1 MTTIFSLTA
10 RDPKSGKP
18 YTLLGTDRQS
28 TSGGIKESV
37 DKIHLPEGMRYAVAA
52 TGRRPQYFGDE
63 LGLKYIAYLYDMRGP
78 SENIGFSPAD
88 VPQLIEARKW
98 LLTAEKPV
106 RAELRQRGQETLLR
120 LLEGGHCALVEQ
132 LNALQ
137 AHLEGDDKA
146 VTSYLIA
153 DGDDSR
159 HTVYRVRP
167 DGEVESAHA
176 GPLAMGSGGPFVE
189 DYLQDEC
196 ARLGKSWK
204 SYDPQRGWDIW
215 MRPEEAVGIV
225 LSAVGDATSRD
236 LYSSGLDLV
245 MLHDGR
251 RMRFTDDIDAVAAQY
266 ESVLRETLEQR
277 VARALAVK
285 RS

>member
-18 YTLLGTDRQS
+18 YTLLGSDRQS

-37 DKIHLPEGMRYAVAA
+37 DMIHLPEGMRYAVAA
-52 TGRRPQYFGDE
+52 TGSRPQYFGHKQHMK
-63 LGLKYIAYLYDMRGP
+63 LIASLQREAPETLAFNPGEAP
-78 SENIGFSPAD
+78 L
-88 VPQLIEARKW
+88 LIRARRW
-98 LLTAEKPV
+98 LLTAEKPT
-106 RAELRQRGQETLLR
+106 RKELQQRLQGIFLR
-120 LLEGGHCALVEQ
+120 SLEKGHIPFIEK

-196 ARLGKSWK
+196 ARLGKS
-204 SYDPQRGWDIW
+204 YDPQRGWDVW